1 MSDKEVQ
8 QLVNNELT
16 ERVNNAYYADDCSLF
31 EWSGVA
37 HLVIR
42 GSNEAKESV
51 DIIVPYNDL
60 KSILEKL
67 FPEVVEIEKNE
78 KEKIKDEKW

>member
-1 MSDKEVQ
+1 MSEKEVQ

-16 ERVNNAYYADDCSLF
+16 KRVNKAYYADDCSLF
-31 EWSGVA
+31 DWSGMA

-42 GSNEAKESV
+42 GSNEAKSV

-67 FPEVVEIEKNE
+67 FPEVVGIEKSE
-78 KEKIKDEKW
+78 KEKIEDEKW